1 MMPLVNLEDYKY
13 ELPAERIA
21 NFPLENRDDSK
32 LLRVNRL
39 DNSITHH
46 QFKDISKLFP
56 INSEL
61 FINTSKVISARI
73 PVIKETKGKAEI
85 FLIEPIAPFTEYNL
99 ALRVRNN
106 ATWKCI
112 IGGKNI
118 KAGDEL
124 FADLGE
130 KYGVVKFLVI
140 EKDGNEANVSFDL
153 TENKLSVADLLDKYG
168 QVPLPP
174 YIKRDAQESDKT
186 TYQTVYANSEGSVA
200 APTAGLHFTKKAL
213 KRVISRGMQL
223 NEVILHVGLGTFK
236 PIDTD
241 DVNKHEMHSE
251 RVIISKSVLEHLI
264 VCLELN
270 KNIISVGTTTTRTL
284 ESIYWLGVRL
294 IENPELEILNDELL
308 VEQQEPYI
316 ERENIPSSE
325 AIKAVNA
332 YFDKHKITSLVA
344 KTKLFIVPGYDFR
357 IVNILVTNF
366 HQPDSTLILLVS
378 AFLGEDLWRSAYNAA
393 LANEYRFLSYGD
405 ANLLIREMY

>member
-13 ELPAERIA
+13 ELPADRIA

-73 PVIKETKGKAEI
+73 PVAKETKGKAEI

-118 KAGDEL
+118 KSGDEL
-124 FADLGE
+124 YADLGE
-130 KYGVVKFLVI
+130 NYGIVKFLI
-140 EKDGNEANVSFDL
+140 NEKNGNEASVSFDL
-153 TENKLSVADLLDKYG
+153 TDNNLSVSDLLDKYG

-174 YIKRDAQESDKT
+174 YIKREAEESDKS

-213 KRVISRGMQL
+213 KRMINRGMHL
-223 NEVILHVGLGTFK
+223 NEVVLHVGLGTFK

-264 VCLELN
+264 ICLELK

-294 IENPELEILNDELL
+294 IENPELTIQNDELV
-308 VEQQEPYI
+308 VEQQEPYKDRNTI
-316 ERENIPSSE
+316 SPIE
-325 AIKAVNA
+325 AISAVNA
-332 YFDKHKITSLVA
+332 YFDKNRIGSLVA
-344 KTKLFIVPGYDFR
+344 KTKLFIVPGYEFQ

-366 HQPDSTLILLVS
+366 HQPDSTLILLVA
-378 AFLGEDLWRSAYNAA
+378 AFLGIDLWRASYNEA

>member
-213 KRVISRGMQL
+213 KRVISRGMRL